1 MKRFL
6 KTMILTLALSLF
18 IAFPALAAEVPAPI
32 SIENPGI
39 VSPMAEQTQWY
50 FRWNEDGQLQKRLWS
65 LTYQKWLTD
74 WIDVETVS

>member
-1 MKRFL
+1 MKKFL
-6 KTMILTLALSLF
+6 KTMILTVALSLF
-18 IAFPALAAEVPAPI
+18 IAFPALAAEIPTPPTF
-32 SIENPGI
+32 EDPGI

-50 FRWNEDGQLQKRLWS
+50 LRWTEDGRLQKRLWS